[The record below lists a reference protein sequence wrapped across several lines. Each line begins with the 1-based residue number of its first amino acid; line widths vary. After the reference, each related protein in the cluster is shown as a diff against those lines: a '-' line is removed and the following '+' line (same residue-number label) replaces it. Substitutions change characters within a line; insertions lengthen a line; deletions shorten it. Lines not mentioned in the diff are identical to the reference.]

1 MPPVCSTF
9 VVLPATHWLGS
20 AVLHLLVIPPQRAM
34 SGASVLL
41 PLIQFLT
48 FVVFLAVRYVPL
60 FVGQKVVVVLLVP
73 EGGDASAGA
82 VAVLASVLAIPSVP
96 LDVSLGV
103 LVGVAVPVVVFLLR
117 MPGMLALPVRPVRL
131 CVVGSPACGCLVI
144 AVHGGPELT
153 GVVVLPACEW
163 LVKVVSQGVPAL
175 DVCVLNTPLMSW
187 PVHASVFVLEVAG
200 PALLMT

>member
-1 MPPVCSTF
+1 
-9 VVLPATHWLGS
+9 
-20 AVLHLLVIPPQRAM
+20 M

-60 FVGQKVVVVLLVP
+60 FVDQKVVVVLLVP

-82 VAVLASVLAIPSVP
+82 RAVLVSVLAIPSVP
-96 LDVSLGV
+96 LDVPLVV
-103 LVGVAVPVVVFLLR
+103 LVGVAVPAVVFLFR

-131 CVVGSPACGCLVI
+131 SVVGSPACGCLVM
-144 AVHGGPELT
+144 AVQGGPELA
-153 GVVVLPACEW
+153 GVVGLPACEW

-175 DVCVLNTPLMSW
+175 DACVSNTPLMSW
-187 PVHASVFVLEVAG
+187 PVHASVFVLELAG
-200 PALLMT
+200 PALLMTSSPRTFAVVVAVYAWDMTVVVDVHA